1 MLAMDSPPPTSETPP
16 AAVVPNRRRALRRFL
31 IVIVSLLVVLVVLFL
46 VFASPNPQFA
56 WMTPAQMAQASR
68 PGSLTQLKYKAMRL
82 AGPLMRF
89 YHSHRPNIHIA
100 VNVFTA
106 SPIAGQTDPDTL
118 GLTNADGT
126 RAWILALQ
134 ELSVFQ
140 QRFKTNSSVHLVSGM
155 NIQTRDGMSAS
166 VAMGSRF
173 SVNAATGTW
182 TNIGTSI
189 DALPKTSAGS
199 INLLIHASSTELSGV
214 STTNGPV
221 IKTNFSAACRV
232 LLPDAGALVLNC
244 RNADP
249 SNPTNYWLIVSPVLV
264 DATGKPIKP

>member
-1 MLAMDSPPPTSETPP
+1 MDSPPPTSETPP
-16 AAVVPNRRRALRRFL
+16 AAAVPTRRRALRRFL
-31 IVIVSLLVVLVVLFL
+31 IVIVSLLVVLVVLFF

-56 WMTPAQMAQASR
+56 WMTPVQMAQASR
-68 PGSLTQLKYKAMRL
+68 PGPLTQLKYKVMRL

-100 VNVFTA
+100 ANVFTA
-106 SPIAGQTDPDTL
+106 SSIAGQIDPAAP

-126 RAWILALQ
+126 RAWILPSQ

-140 QRFKTNSSVHLVSGM
+140 QRLKTNSGVRFVSGM
-155 NIQTRDGMSAS
+155 NIQTGDGMGAE
-166 VAMGSRF
+166 VATGSRF
-173 SVNAATGTW
+173 SVNAATGAW

-214 STTNGPV
+214 STTNGPA

-264 DATGKPIKP
+264 DATGKPVKH